1 MAAVLKKRALAEY
14 SMTVQEKPKKPIKRL
29 RIIKKTC
36 FTELDTDLL
45 KSASSSETMSFLLQ
59 VEEAI
64 KGEVDTTVLYNTLVN
79 HYQKEPE
86 PSVRVKLVN
95 ILSQMMQSN
104 LIEASNLFEDLQP
117 FLKTEPSHKVL
128 TVFLATF
135 HRIKKIE
142 KDDKLLLHIFL
153 LAKKYLNNR
162 SHEVKCAALALISDC
177 LDLNDQPESIQE
189 TVQLL
194 AEYTHDHEPRV
205 RTEALNALFN
215 LHERGMKLDS
225 NLYEVVCEA
234 LMDDYECVRMAS
246 LKLIDVIS
254 HLHSEKMVSVSSE
267 EQIRLADDAFARIC
281 KMITDPSTNVRVL
294 AASLLGCFKEVS
306 LEFLNQT
313 LDKKLMATLRKRKS
327 GDGQKEV
334 SESSEWS
341 SGKKMHFDAPKDEVE
356 EENVS
361 LMSSGACGAFV
372 HGFEDELQEVRT
384 ATLDSFC
391 KLATYFPSFAI
402 TSLDFLVDMF
412 NDETEEVC
420 LKAIHCLQ
428 KISLHIMLRE
438 DQLKTIL
445 VVLEDFS
452 MDLREAL
459 HAMLASCRLTTKECL
474 KFCVDSL
481 LKNLMRYPQDKRSIW
496 KCLQKLG
503 ERHPYLTLPLVP
515 ELLSL
520 HPFLDMTEQNV
531 EDPAYICNLILV
543 FNAAVNCPVM
553 LSLFD
558 EYTVKHYS
566 YLKDTLPHL
575 VPHLK
580 LRDLFA
586 VPEKVESS
594 DEHSRKFLNQV
605 LERVAAAEHRNPKA
619 RQSILETS
627 IQDLKQ
633 LSAIEPKLSAAANC
647 AALYIQCQLLLAK
660 IISNKNWLN
669 PFLLSPLQSSALKSS
684 LEQLLQLSFCLSHQ
698 FLGLNSEEI
707 ICLRQL
713 RLRALSLQLMVL
725 IRGSNTSALGPCEAF
740 LEQVDSLQRF
750 QEDQGLQPDSFTSAL
765 FRDLESLEDPKPGTV
780 ARVLQ
785 PLLQS
790 CPCPS
795 LRLNVKSC
803 EGLERVKQ
811 ASAVIHEPAAD
822 SENVHK
828 FTAGLVLGITM
839 DAEIENVENVKNVR
853 VKVKYPDQQVQL
865 ILPRLADF
873 RLQGELQYRLYTSVL
888 LSHSVWSEACH
899 VEMNLV
905 LDFSDTEASTRNSQ
919 KNTWWFKAEDNTIE
933 LCKSVKVIIFPK
945 PAKKGI

>member
-1 MAAVLKKRALAEY
+1 MAAVLKKRALAEF
-14 SMTVQEKPKKPIKRL
+14 SNVLEENPKKPAKRL
-29 RIIKKTC
+29 RIIKKIATY
-36 FTELDTDLL
+36 TDFDVDVLKNISSNEALEFLL
-45 KSASSSETMSFLLQ
+45 K

-64 KGEVDTTVLYNTLVN
+64 KGEVESLPIYNTLLD
-79 HYQKEPE
+79 HYQKEQE
-86 PSVRVKLVN
+86 PAVRVKIIS
-95 ILSQMMQSN
+95 ILSQMVQGK
-104 LIEASNLFEDLQP
+104 LIQARCLFEDLQP
-117 FLKTEPSHKVL
+117 CLKKETSHKVTAML
-128 TVFLATF
+128 LSTL
-135 HRIKKIE
+135 HQIKRIE
-142 KDDKLLLHIFL
+142 KDDKLHLQIFE
-153 LAKKYLNNR
+153 LAKKYLNSR
-162 SHEVKCAALALISDC
+162 SYEVKCAALSVIGDFIALDDKS
-177 LDLNDQPESIQE
+177 E
-189 TVQLL
+189 TFQNTLQLL
-194 AEYTHDHEPRV
+194 AEYSHDHEPRV
-205 RTEALNALFN
+205 RTEALNALLN
-215 LHERGMKLDS
+215 LHDRGLKLDS
-225 NLYEVVCEA
+225 ALYEEVCEA
-234 LMDDYECVRMAS
+234 LTDDYEGVRMAA
-246 LKLIDVIS
+246 LRLIDVIS
-254 HLHSEKMVSVSSE
+254 HLHSEKLVSVGSE

-294 AASLLGCFKEVS
+294 AASLLGEFKEVS

-313 LDKKLMATLRKRKS
+313 LDKKLMSSLKKRRS
-327 GDGQKEV
+327 GLNGHKEYNGN
-334 SESSEWS
+334 SEWA
-341 SGKKMHFDAPKDEVE
+341 SGKQMHFDAPKEEVE
-356 EENVS
+356 DDVN

-391 KLATYFPSFAI
+391 RLATHFPSFAAI
-402 TSLDFLVDMF
+402 SLDFLVDMF

-459 HAMLASCRLTTKECL
+459 HAMLAMCRLTTKECL

-496 KCLQKLG
+496 KCLQQLG
-503 ERHPYLTLPLVP
+503 ARHPYLTLPLVP
-515 ELLSL
+515 ELLSI
-520 HPFLDMTEQNV
+520 HPFIDMTEQNI

-543 FNAAVNCPVM
+543 FNAASNCPVM

-558 EYTVKHYS
+558 DYTQKHYS
-566 YLKDTLPHL
+566 YLKDTFPHL
-575 VPHLK
+575 VPQLK
-580 LRDLFA
+580 LRNVSATPAD
-586 VPEKVESS
+586 VESS

-619 RQSILETS
+619 RQNILETS

-669 PFLLSPLQSSALKSS
+669 PSLLSPLQSSSLKSS
-684 LEQLLQLSFCLSHQ
+684 LEKLLQLSFCLSHQ
-698 FLGLNSEEI
+698 FLGLNSEEV

-725 IRGSNTSALGPCEAF
+725 IRSNTSALGPCEAF
-740 LEQVDSLQRF
+740 LEQADSLQRF
-750 QEDQGLQPDSFTSAL
+750 QEDQGLTPDSFTSAL
-765 FRDLESLEDPKPGTV
+765 FRDLDSLEDPKPGTV

-795 LRLNVKSC
+795 LRLNVDSP

-822 SENVHK
+822 SESVHK

-839 DAEIENVENVKNVR
+839 DAEIENVENIKNVK

-873 RLQGELQYRLYTSVL
+873 RQQGELQYRLYTSVL
-888 LSHSVWSEACH
+888 LSHSIWSESCH
-899 VEMNLV
+899 VEMSLV
-905 LDFSDTEASTRNSQ
+905 LDFSDTEASARNNQ
-919 KNTWWFKAEDNTIE
+919 RNTGWLKIEDNTIE
-933 LCKSVKVIIFPK
+933 LSKPVKVNISPK
-945 PAKKGI
+945 AAKKGI